1 MKIWYDACTG
11 KHVRYGAAITERL
24 RQKGHEIT
32 FTLRKHPDTV
42 SLAKHLNLKFN
53 VVGEY
58 DPSSKPMRLYK
69 GLLRQIKF
77 YKMFKDKPPDVA
89 ISHGSVDL
97 CRVAFGLGMPIIS
110 TYDTPHADAVSRLT
124 IPLSDV
130 VVVSKAVPEN
140 YLHTYGAKR
149 IITFDGVDEVAW
161 MKNFKPKV
169 TYDFGRPLIIVRQ
182 IESRAAYAE
191 GLTIDITEK
200 IAAELTSLGK
210 VVFLAR
216 YDRKPRRGIIVPKIF
231 IDSANLAYQADLVIS
246 AGGTIAREAALAG
259 TPSIVIKIFGGM
271 HVNEY
276 LANKGFP
283 IFIVNHEETL
293 DYAKKYLGRHFDI
306 SSLINSLEDPVNII
320 ENIVEEIR

>member
-24 RQKGHEIT
+24 RQKGHEII
-32 FTLRKHPDTV
+32 FTLRKHPDTI

-58 DPSSKPMRLYK
+58 DPSSKFMRLYK
-69 GLLRQIKF
+69 GLLRQVEF
-77 YKMFKDKPPDVA
+77 CKMFKDEPPNVA

-97 CRVAFGLGMPIIS
+97 CRVAFGLGVPIIS

-140 YLHTYGAKR
+140 YLRTYGAKR
-149 IITFDGVDEVAW
+149 ITTFDGVDEVAW
-161 MKNFKPKV
+161 MRNFKPKV
-169 TYDFGRPLIIVRQ
+169 TCDFGRPLIIVRQ

-191 GLTIDITEK
+191 GLTTDITEK

-216 YDRKPRRGIIVPKIF
+216 YDRKSRGGLIVPKVF
-231 IDSANLAYQADLVIS
+231 IDSANLASQADLVIS

-259 TPSIVIKIFGGM
+259 TPSIVIKIFDGM

-283 IFIVNHEETL
+283 IFIVNPEEAIN
-293 DYAKKYLGRHFDI
+293 YAEKYLGRRFDI

-320 ENIVEEIR
+320 ESIIEKIS